1 MKKKIILRIFLII
14 LILLWM
20 WLVFGLSSDNAEE
33 SSSLSLKIAKL
44 FTKDKSA
51 LKILEPFIR
60 KLAHLTE
67 YMARWIFI
75 LWFVF
80 NF

>member
-20 WLVFGLSSDNAEE
+20 WMVFGLSNDNAEE
-33 SSSLSLKIAKL
+33 SSSLSLKISKI
-44 FTKDKSA
+44 FTKDKDV
-51 LKILEPFIR
+51 LRILEPVVR

-67 YMARWIFI
+67 YMARSDFY
-75 LWFVF
+75 FMVYF
-80 NF
+80 

>member
-1 MKKKIILRIFLII
+1 MNKKIVLRIFLII

-20 WLVFGLSSDNAEE
+20 WMVFGLSNDNAEE
-33 SSSLSLKIAKL
+33 SSSLSLRISKI
-44 FTKDKSA
+44 FTKDENV
-51 LKILEPFIR
+51 LKVLEPFIR

-75 LWFVF
+75 LWIIF